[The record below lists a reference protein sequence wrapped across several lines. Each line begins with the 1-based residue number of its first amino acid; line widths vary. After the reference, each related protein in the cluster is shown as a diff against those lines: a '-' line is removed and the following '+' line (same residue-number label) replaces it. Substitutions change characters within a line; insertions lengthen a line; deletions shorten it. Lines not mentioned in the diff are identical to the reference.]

1 MKVLII
7 FLLSMLTLTA
17 QPHQPRD
24 RWEIGKRFDELEKLK
39 ILEIL
44 DMDEETALKFFARR
58 NEMKKRAKAIL
69 EKGEKIHSDIDLA
82 LRESKGESELQKL
95 VEASLNI
102 EEEIFK
108 ERANFISKLD
118 EILNTEQ
125 IAKLILFEKQF
136 KRDVRDLLIE
146 RGRKRFFNDNR
157 KK

>member
-1 MKVLII
+1 
-7 FLLSMLTLTA
+7 
-17 QPHQPRD
+17 
-24 RWEIGKRFDELEKLK
+24 
-39 ILEIL
+39 
-44 DMDEETALKFFARR
+44 
-58 NEMKKRAKAIL
+58 MKKRAKAIL